1 MVNDGWNNFERE
13 ETDSSGL
20 IRGER
25 ASFKAAGAEYV
36 TDSGE
41 LLSEGDEFVVLTM
54 IEVWSKY
61 AKGER
66 PIHFWTPRLETRVLS
81 ADHSATWI
89 KRSGSSGWAP
99 SAKILGKTRAI
110 CTCTSA

>member
-36 TDSGE
+36 TIAES
-41 LLSEGDEFVVLTM
+41 F
-54 IEVWSKY
+54 
-61 AKGER
+61 
-66 PIHFWTPRLETRVLS
+66 S
-81 ADHSATWI
+81 ARATNSLCS
-89 KRSGSSGWAP
+89 R
-99 SAKILGKTRAI
+99 
-110 CTCTSA
+110 

>member
-1 MVNDGWNNFERE
+1 MANDRWNNFERE
-13 ETDSSGL
+13 ETDTSGL

-41 LLSEGDEFVVLTM
+41 LLGEGDEFVVLTL
-54 IEVWSKY
+54 IEVCQSTLK
-61 AKGER
+61 AR
-66 PIHFWTPRLETRVLS
+66 DRSISTPRPETRVLS
-81 ADHSATWI
+81 ADRSAIWI
-89 KRSGSSGWAP
+89 KRSGSWGWAP
-99 SAKILGKTRAI
+99 SARILGKTRAI